1 MFVAGDSGVGKT
13 RLLRE
18 LERLALA
25 RGVRVLR
32 GDCLAF
38 GADGLPYAPIAAA
51 LRGLARDLEPGVFAE
66 LVGPSGGDLARLL
79 PELSAAHAADE
90 PGEGMSATGEAIG
103 QARLFGLLRALLDRL
118 AEEAPVLFAVEDIH
132 WADRSTLEFLSS
144 LVRGLRDE
152 RLLVVCTYRSDEL
165 HRQHPLRP
173 FLAEEERRAVVERL
187 EVGAFSQAELAE
199 QVAGILGDAAA
210 PDLVARLHA
219 RCEGNAFFAEELLAA
234 SDAAAGP
241 LPSSL
246 RDVLNLRLEALPDDA
261 RGVLRVAAAAGRR
274 SSHRLL
280 AAVAGLPEPALVEAL
295 REALAQ
301 HVLVQDADGYAFRH
315 ALLQEAAYADLLP
328 GERTALHLAL
338 AEALRDDPSLA
349 DGTAAA
355 ELALHW
361 RAAHRMPEALAAY
374 VRAGLEA
381 EQVFAFVEAA
391 QHFERALEIWD
402 LVDDAAERAELELV
416 GVVTHAAHNTH
427 IAGEHHRAVAL
438 GRMAIELADRSDDV
452 VSSAFARE
460 RLGRYLWIAG
470 DSDGSLAAYRDA
482 VRILPPDPPTPALAR
497 VLAAEAQILM
507 LRAPGEQT
515 RAACER
521 AIEIARAVGAR
532 AFEGH
537 ALNSLGVTR
546 FGVGDFAGGE
556 RALRE
561 AKSIAEEVSDH
572 DGIWRAYTNLS
583 ECLDEQ
589 GRLEE
594 AAALALEGAASAD
607 RLGMRTY
614 AQFLQGEACWRLTR
628 LGRLDETAAI
638 VERVLAQGP
647 KGVAAVV
654 LHDNA
659 AHLAMRRGRL
669 DRAAE
674 HFELARELLGGTSDS
689 MWIGN
694 QAAGRAETAL
704 WAADPEHAWQIAT
717 GALDFVPEDQYA
729 HYTTRL
735 HATALRAAAD
745 RAQRAHALGDEPRRR
760 RGAARRP
767 GDLRQPAR
775 PAGPRA
781 LARRRAG
788 SRAGRLRRA
797 GRRGALAGRGAPR
810 PGRLGVG
817 GRALRGAERAV
828 RAGLRAL
835 APGRGAD
842 RRRRR
847 PGRGRRRPAR
857 GRRSRRRP
865 GRAPARRRGQG
876 PGPARARVA
885 GRGAGRRRRGP
896 RRRPPGAHRA
906 RAHRPLAGRRRPHQ
920 PRDRRVALHLREDRQ
935 RPRLAH
941 PGQARRALARGGG
954 DVRAPPGAGRDLSAR
969 RRRARVGARAARRR
983 SAARGAPRARRR
995 RAAR

>member
-1 MFVAGDSGVGKT
+1 MT
-13 RLLRE
+13 R
-18 LERLALA
+18 
-25 RGVRVLR
+25 
-32 GDCLAF
+32 
-38 GADGLPYAPIAAA
+38 AACCA
-51 LRGLARDLEPGVFAE
+51 WPR
-66 LVGPSGGDLARLL
+66 
-79 PELSAAHAADE
+79 
-90 PGEGMSATGEAIG
+90 
-103 QARLFGLLRALLDRL
+103 
-118 AEEAPVLFAVEDIH
+118 
-132 WADRSTLEFLSS
+132 
-144 LVRGLRDE
+144 
-152 RLLVVCTYRSDEL
+152 
-165 HRQHPLRP
+165 
-173 FLAEEERRAVVERL
+173 RRA
-187 EVGAFSQAELAE
+187 GARA
-199 QVAGILGDAAA
+199 
-210 PDLVARLHA
+210 
-219 RCEGNAFFAEELLAA
+219 
-234 SDAAAGP
+234 
-241 LPSSL
+241 
-246 RDVLNLRLEALPDDA
+246 
-261 RGVLRVAAAAGRR
+261 
-274 SSHRLL
+274 HRLL

-295 REALAQ
+295 REAVAQ
-301 HVLVQDADGYAFRH
+301 HVLVQDAGGYAFRH

-328 GERTALHLAL
+328 GER
-338 AEALRDDPSLA
+338 D
-349 DGTAAA
+349 
-355 ELALHW
+355 
-361 RAAHRMPEALAAY
+361 RAAPRAGRGPARRPQPRRRHRGGRARAALERGAPDARGARR
-374 VRAGLEA
+374 VRARRPGGRAGLRLRGGRPA
-381 EQVFAFVEAA
+381 L
-391 QHFERALEIWD
+391 RARARD
-402 LVDDAAERAELELV
+402 LGPRRDAAERTQLDLLD
-416 GVVTHAAHNTH
+416 VVTHAAHNTH
-427 IAGEHHRAVAL
+427 IAGEHHRAVTL
-438 GRMAIELADRSDDV
+438 GRMAIELADRGGDV
-452 VSSAFARE
+452 ICSAFARE

-482 VRILPPDPPTPALAR
+482 VRMLPPDPPTPAFAR

-532 AFEGH
+532 ASEGH

-546 FGVGDFAGGE
+546 FGSGDFAGGE

-561 AKSIAEEVSDH
+561 AKAIAEEVSDH

-614 AQFLQGEACWRLTR
+614 AHFLQGEACWRLTR

-669 DRAAE
+669 DGAAE

-704 WAADPEHAWQIAT
+704 WASDPEHAWQIAT

-745 RAQRAHALGDEPRRR
+745 RAQRAHALGDEPR
-760 RGAARRP
+760 AAE
-767 GDLRQPAR
+767 AR
-775 PAGPRA
+775 ADARAIFDNLRA
-781 LARRRAG
+781 LLAPERWHDGAPG
-788 SRAGRLRRA
+788 PEPAA
-797 GRRGALAGRGAPR
+797 FDALASRSSRGPRGAPTR
-810 PGRLGVG
+810 APGRRPPSASRRSG
-817 GRALRGAERAV
+817 AV
-828 RAGLRAL
+828 RARLRPL

-842 RRRRR
+842 RRRGR
-847 PGRGRRRPAR
+847 PGRRRRRAAR
-857 GRRSRRRP
+857 GGRPRRRS
-865 GRAPARRRGQG
+865 GGAAAPRRGQG
-876 PGPARARVA
+876 PRPACPPGSAGGAR
-885 GRGAGRRRRGP
+885 GRRRGS

-906 RAHRPLAGRRRPHQ
+906 RAHRPPAGRRRPYQ
-920 PRDRRVALHLREDRQ
+920 PRDRRVAVHLGEDRE

-954 DVRAPPGAGRDLSAR
+954 DVRASPGAGRDLSAR
-969 RRRARVGARAARRR
+969 PRRARVGARAARRR

-995 RAAR
+995 PAAR